1 MKRLWLLYNDPDY
14 AVNLE
19 FARMMRERGK
29 ACSLSI
35 EPVLLSELDLG
46 MDRSGTPFCLRN
58 GRPAR
63 PDAVLSRQ
71 RSSLVSAHLES
82 MGIPVFN
89 NSRVCALCNDKR
101 QTYQFLRGLPMPE
114 SRFLLPGQSCP
125 PEGTRFPVIVKPA
138 LSHGGDRVALVRDE
152 TQWREAAACILPEPA
167 LQQAVVSRAGYDL
180 RVYVLFGEILTGVL
194 RTAKTGVVSN
204 FKLGGEVALH
214 PPVQEERDLAQAVI
228 RRFEEAGAPL
238 CMAGVDLLYDDGHP
252 VVGEVEDVVGSRM
265 LYQTSHV
272 DIAALYVEGIAKRLG
287 NGQIT
292 KSVV

>member
-1 MKRLWLLYNDPDY
+1 MKDVWLLYNDSDY
-14 AVNLE
+14 AVNRE
-19 FARMMRERGK
+19 FARMMHERGK
-29 ACSLSI
+29 ACGLSI
-35 EPVLLSELDLG
+35 QPILLSELALG
-46 MDRSGTPFCLRN
+46 MERSGTPFCLRN

-71 RSSLVSAHLES
+71 RSSLVSAHLEA

-101 QTYQFLRGLPMPE
+101 QTHQFLRGLPMPE
-114 SRFLLPGQSCP
+114 SRFLLPDQAGP
-125 PEGTRFPVIVKPA
+125 WDGTRFPVILKPA
-138 LSHGGDRVALVRDE
+138 LSHGGDRVTLVQDE
-152 TQWREAAACILPEPA
+152 AQWKEAAARILPEPA
-167 LQQAVVSRAGYDL
+167 LEQAVVSQAGYDL

-204 FKLGGEVALH
+204 FKQGGEVSLH
-214 PPVQEERDLAQAVI
+214 PPVQEERELALAVI

-265 LYQTSHV
+265 LYQTSRL

-287 NGQIT
+287 GQT
-292 KSVV
+292 AGAVL